1 MSINAAAIGVSGR
14 TSETLTVVFVQLK
27 GTEHSGALDLLRLFA
42 HGIWSDYKSN
52 AQMLPALE
60 PQQELK
66 LKQLTVMTLAERSK
80 VLPYDLLMQQLN
92 ISNVREL
99 EDLLINDCMY
109 SGIVRGKLDQRRR
122 CFEVSLFLNPSLEMQ
137 FFTNVQIWS
146 NLQEMVKHKS

>member
-1 MSINAAAIGVSGR
+1 LSDSINSLSIKFESLR
-14 TSETLTVVFVQLK
+14 C
-27 GTEHSGALDLLRLFA
+27 SGAA
-42 HGIWSDYKSN
+42 GN

-122 CFEVSLFLNPSLEMQ
+122 CFEVSLFLNTSLEMQ

-146 NLQEMVKHKS
+146 NSQEMVKHKS